1 MLTTRRAFS
10 GMSNRGLTFAK
21 TAGKRPSRDMANML
35 RDPAARA
42 SAVEMNAMTVLK
54 QLRKIPAPTLPV
66 ELM

>member
-1 MLTTRRAFS
+1 
-10 GMSNRGLTFAK
+10 
-21 TAGKRPSRDMANML
+21 MANML